1 MGVRAGQHRV
11 EPAEPGEQGRGG
23 QGWLRGLFRQGAPCH
38 ARAEDMDALAEFHIG
53 QALMGQADR
62 EGFGEGKEGGVRA

>member
-1 MGVRAGQHRV
+1 
-11 EPAEPGEQGRGG
+11 
-23 QGWLRGLFRQGAPCH
+23 
-38 ARAEDMDALAEFHIG
+38 MDALAEFHIG